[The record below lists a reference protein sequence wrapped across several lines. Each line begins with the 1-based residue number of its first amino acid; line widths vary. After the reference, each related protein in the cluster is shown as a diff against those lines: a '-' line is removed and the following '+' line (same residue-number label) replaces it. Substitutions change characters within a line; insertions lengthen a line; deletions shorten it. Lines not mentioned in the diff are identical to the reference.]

1 MPPGRTSRIAAELRT
16 LPRQFWLLAAVTFVY
31 LIGVEMCYPFET
43 IYLRDVLGVSVT
55 AIGLIVGVTLFA
67 TLPMQVVGGA
77 LCDRYGRRPILAVAI
92 VGSMTLY
99 YRPRRGAPALD
110 HRRPHRLRG
119 GVRLGA
125 VHHR

>member
-1 MPPGRTSRIAAELRT
+1 MPPGRTSRVAAELRT
-16 LPRQFWLLAAVTFVY
+16 LPRQFWLLAAGTFVY
-31 LIGVEMCYPFET
+31 LIGVEMC
-43 IYLRDVLGVSVT
+43 LRDVLGVSVT
-55 AIGLIVGVTLFA
+55 AIGLIVGVTLLA

-77 LCDRYGRRPILAVAI
+77 LCNRYGRRPILAVAI

-110 HRRPHRLRG
+110 HRRPHRLRA